1 MPSLSR
7 REPLLSDGAEPL
19 STPLAV
25 VATVSLMV
33 CGFTGISLPQALKFA
48 STTVTDDDGDPA
60 ADRAWGIAS
69 VAWLLPIHVVSLA
82 ITLGV
87 GYRRVVPRVLE
98 AVAAAGRRDDVFE
111 ETKEERGALEG
122 AAAPPP
128 SSAYDP
134 RFDTVK
140 YFLTMMVAFCH
151 FSEFLCE
158 NIHTGVWTDRVP
170 QYAYLLLQ
178 ELNVMPSYAF
188 VSGYLSSPEP
198 NARRLQSIWR
208 SVGAAYFVNQAIGIA
223 LGMGGV
229 GGAPLSTRNFAT
241 MMWYPT
247 GREKRRQRERESTRA
262 RGALVRR
269 AS

>member
-1 MPSLSR
+1 MP
-7 REPLLSDGAEPL
+7 DGAEPL
-19 STPLAV
+19 STPLV
-25 VATVSLMV
+25 VLSTVALMV

-48 STTVTDDDGDPA
+48 TSTVADDDEPA
-60 ADRAWGIAS
+60 ADRAWGVAS

-87 GYRRVVPRVLE
+87 GYRRVVPSVLE
-98 AVAAAGRRDDVFE
+98 AVAAAGRRGALDE
-111 ETKEERGALEG
+111 ETKEEGGG
-122 AAAPPP
+122 AAEPA
-128 SSAYDP
+128 SSSSSYDP

-247 GREKRRQRERESTRA
+247 GREKRRRRERESTRA